1 MHFTLYAF
9 AAVLLGALLAMQPL
23 INAVLAGAVGSPAV
37 ATAISIFVA
46 FLGALV
52 LLAVMG
58 TGAGL
63 SRAALASVPWWA
75 YLAGFIGTLFVG
87 GAIVVA
93 PVTGALVFF
102 VCIVAGQLFGA
113 TLADHLG
120 AFGLEVRPVSVL
132 RIAGLALV
140 LIGAVMVQKG

>member
-1 MHFTLYAF
+1 MHFMLYAF
-9 AAVLLGALLAMQPL
+9 AAVLLGALVAMQPL
-23 INAVLAGAVGSPAV
+23 INAVLAAAVGSPAV
-37 ATAISIFVA
+37 ATTISIFVA
-46 FLGALV
+46 FLGALM

-87 GAIVVA
+87 GAIVIA

-102 VCIVAGQLFGA
+102 VCIVAGQLVGA
-113 TLADHLG
+113 TLADHFG
-120 AFGLEVRPVSVL
+120 AFGLENRPVSAL

>member
-1 MHFTLYAF
+1 MHFMLYAF

-23 INAVLAGAVGSPAV
+23 INAVLAGVVGSPAV

-46 FLGALV
+46 FLGALM

-87 GAIVVA
+87 GAIVIA

-102 VCIVAGQLFGA
+102 VCIVAGQLLGA
-113 TLADHLG
+113 TLADHIG
-120 AFGLEVRPVSVL
+120 AFGLEIRPVSAL

>member
-9 AAVLLGALLAMQPL
+9 AAVLLGALVAMQPL
-23 INAVLAGAVGSPAV
+23 INAVLSSVLGSAAL

-46 FLGALV
+46 FTGALI
-52 LLAVMG
+52 LLTVMG
-58 TGAGL
+58 TGPGL

-87 GAIVVA
+87 GAIVIA

-102 VCIVAGQLFGA
+102 VCIVAGQLIGA
-113 TLADHLG
+113 TLADHIG
-120 AFGLEVRPVSVL
+120 AFGLEVRPVSAL

>member
-23 INAVLAGAVGSPAV
+23 INAVLSSVLGSAAL

-46 FLGALV
+46 FTGALI
-52 LLAVMG
+52 LLTVMG
-58 TGAGL
+58 TGQGL

-87 GAIVVA
+87 GAIVIA

-102 VCIVAGQLFGA
+102 VCIVAGQLIGA
-113 TLADHLG
+113 TLADHIG
-120 AFGLEVRPVSVL
+120 AFGLEVRPVSAL

>member
-1 MHFTLYAF
+1 MHFMLYAF
-9 AAVLLGALLAMQPL
+9 AAVLLGALVAMQPL
-23 INAVLAGAVGSPAV
+23 INAVLAAAVGSPAV
-37 ATAISIFVA
+37 ATTISIFVA
-46 FLGALV
+46 FLGALM

-87 GAIVVA
+87 GAIVIA

-102 VCIVAGQLFGA
+102 VCIVAGQLVGA
-113 TLADHLG
+113 TLADHFG
-120 AFGLEVRPVSVL
+120 AFGLEIRPVSAL